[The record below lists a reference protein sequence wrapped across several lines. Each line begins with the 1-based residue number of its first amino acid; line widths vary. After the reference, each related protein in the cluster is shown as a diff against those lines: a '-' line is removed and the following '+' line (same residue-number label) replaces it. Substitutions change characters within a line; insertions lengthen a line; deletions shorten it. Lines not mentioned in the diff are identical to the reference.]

1 MKRLD
6 KLCGNCAIWRQI
18 PQNPAAPDE
27 GVSGWCHL
35 IPKPQEKRVGH
46 FCSEW
51 RGENGERHFDNDSAG
66 VEYDFGLLS
75 AQIDGLKE
83 MVQTLNNRL
92 VDVERKDRP

>member
-51 RGENGERHFDNDSAG
+51 RGENGERYFPYEDPDSIMD
-66 VEYDFGLLS
+66 E
-75 AQIDGLKE
+75 IEGLKDAD
-83 MVQTLNNRL
+83 MKLHNRICNL
-92 VDVERKDRP
+92 ERSLEP